1 LYRDPLA
8 LGFIGLSLAIPFIGA
23 ALWAGHLVD
32 QHEKRKFMIMSEAGH
47 VMTSL
52 GLFALTFLD
61 KPPLIPIYLLLGW
74 QGFCSSFENI
84 AATAYAQSTIS
95 KEDFPR
101 AAGWNLALFQ
111 AAIIIGPIFGGW
123 MLAHSNARVVY
134 AFIAIVLC
142 ISCLLATTLQKAEP
156 HAIETEEEPA
166 WQRVKMGLKFI
177 RSERLILGSMALDM
191 VAVLFGDCVGLFPIF
206 AERLGVGPM
215 GLGILR
221 ASPPIGSLC
230 VSLLQSMRPF
240 VVVGWK
246 TLKIVVAVFGVAMI
260 CFAFSHT
267 MWISM
272 LCLIVSGAAD
282 GISVIVRQSIYQS
295 MTPAHLRGRVSSVS
309 LIFISSSN
317 EIGDFE
323 SGFTAKLMGVVPAV
337 LFGGVMT
344 LVSVLGMGWWFRD
357 LNQRR

>member
-1 LYRDPLA
+1 
-8 LGFIGLSLAIPFIGA
+8 
-23 ALWAGHLVD
+23 
-32 QHEKRKFMIMSEAGH
+32 
-47 VMTSL
+47 
-52 GLFALTFLD
+52 
-61 KPPLIPIYLLLGW
+61 
-74 QGFCSSFENI
+74 
-84 AATAYAQSTIS
+84 
-95 KEDFPR
+95 
-101 AAGWNLALFQ
+101 
-111 AAIIIGPIFGGW
+111 
-123 MLAHSNARVVY
+123 
-134 AFIAIVLC
+134 
-142 ISCLLATTLQKAEP
+142 
-156 HAIETEEEPA
+156 
-166 WQRVKMGLKFI
+166 MGLKFI